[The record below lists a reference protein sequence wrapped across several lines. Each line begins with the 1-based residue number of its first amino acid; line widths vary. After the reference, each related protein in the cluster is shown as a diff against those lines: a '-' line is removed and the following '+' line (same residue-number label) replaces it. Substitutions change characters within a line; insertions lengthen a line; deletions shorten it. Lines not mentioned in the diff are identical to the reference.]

1 MVTAVT
7 VTIFIEYFIDLSFE
21 GKGLRFIREK
31 P

>member
-7 VTIFIEYFIDLSFE
+7 VTIFIEYVNTDCFE
-21 GKGLRFIREK
+21 GKGLRFIGEK